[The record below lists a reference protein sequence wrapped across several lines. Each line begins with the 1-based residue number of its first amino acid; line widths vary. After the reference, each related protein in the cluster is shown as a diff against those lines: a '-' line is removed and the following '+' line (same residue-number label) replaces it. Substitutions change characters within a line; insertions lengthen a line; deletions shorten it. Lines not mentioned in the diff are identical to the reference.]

1 MTDSKLT
8 SSLCIFFF
16 VSSSAAAALVVGCKA
31 TADKPSSGTP
41 QDSAS
46 AFQLGKAKAAMVEAT
61 QAMEDYAY
69 ARKAEFVA
77 KMNKDLGVLQ
87 DDVNL
92 LAAKADSAGGA
103 AKADAKARLVA
114 VREKWAKTKQQID
127 QAENATE
134 STWNDVKS
142 SVKESYAGLKD
153 SVDTTRQW
161 LSEKIAP

>member
-1 MTDSKLT
+1 MTDSKLAL
-8 SSLCIFFF
+8 SFCIYFSF
-16 VSSSAAAALVVGCKA
+16 AAALAVGCKA
-31 TADKPSSGTP
+31 TADKPSSGAP

-46 AFQLGKAKAAMVEAT
+46 AFQLGKAKAASLEAT
-61 QAMEDYAY
+61 QAMGDYAY

-77 KMNKDLGVLQ
+77 DMNKELGEVQ
-87 DDVNL
+87 DNLNL
-92 LAAKADSAGGA
+92 LAAKADRASGA
-103 AKADAKARLVA
+103 AKADAKDQLAA
-114 VREKWAKTKQQID
+114 VRAKWTKTKQQLD

-142 SVKESYAGLKD
+142 GFKESYAGLKD